1 MKTAKNKIEL
11 KKDFY
16 YLVIIRMKN
25 KDWQKQRQ
33 QSYFYNM
40 RKFHNAIKR
49 DLYNKYANSKSV
61 LEVSFGKGGDY
72 GKLFDNSVTRVVG
85 YDIDANS
92 IAEANRRLLEYPIEF
107 QNAVSL
113 HVLDLSTNIIPGA
126 QDFDIVSCQF
136 ALHYFFKSEDT
147 FLTILSSIENNLKVG
162 GIFMGTFFDGK
173 SLEERLKFPFDDP
186 HFKLTRKAT
195 TETLFGNTINVS
207 LKDDINISS
216 AEIYN
221 PEDEYI
227 VDFEKFTKVM
237 ELLGFKLVESV
248 LFNEI
253 DSSKFRL
260 KNTEKDVSF
269 LNRTFV
275 FRRLA
280 DINQDL
286 EKVHHHHKL

>member
-1 MKTAKNKIEL
+1 MN
-11 KKDFY
+11 
-16 YLVIIRMKN
+16 
-25 KDWQKQRQ
+25 WQKQRQ

-40 RKFHNAIKR
+40 RRFHNGIKR
-49 DLYNKYANSKSV
+49 DLYNKYTNSKSV
-61 LEVSFGKGGDY
+61 LEISSGKSGDLS
-72 GKLFDNSVTRVVG
+72 KLFDNKVTRVVG

-92 IAEANRRLLEYPIEF
+92 IAEANRRLREYPIDF
-107 QNAVSL
+107 QKLVSL
-113 HVLDLSTNIIPGA
+113 HVLDLSTNAIPGD
-126 QDFDIVSCQF
+126 QEFDVVSCQF

-162 GIFMGTFFDGK
+162 GIFMGTFFDGE
-173 SLEERLKFPFDDP
+173 SLINRLQFPFNDP

-221 PEDEYI
+221 PEDEFI

-237 ELLGFKLVESV
+237 ELLGFELVESKMFKD
-248 LFNEI
+248 LYEN
-253 DSSKFRL
+253 KLRL
-260 KNTEKDVSF
+260 NQTEKDVSF
-269 LNRTFV
+269 LNRYFV
-275 FRRLA
+275 FRRIA

-286 EKVHHHHKL
+286 EDVYIKL

>member
-1 MKTAKNKIEL
+1 MS
-11 KKDFY
+11 
-16 YLVIIRMKN
+16 
-25 KDWQKQRQ
+25 WQKQRQ

-49 DLYNKYANSKSV
+49 ELYNKYTESKSV

-72 GKLFDNSVTRVVG
+72 GKLFDNKVTRVVG
-85 YDIDANS
+85 YDIDANY

-107 QNAVSL
+107 QKAVSL
-113 HVLDLSTNIIPGA
+113 HVLDLSTNVIPGD
-126 QDFDIVSCQF
+126 QEFDVVSCMF

-173 SLEERLKFPFDDP
+173 SLIRRLESPFDDR
-186 HFKLTRKAT
+186 HFKLTRKDET
-195 TETLFGNTINVS
+195 DTLFGNKINVS

-227 VDFEKFTKVM
+227 VDFDKFTKVM
-237 ELLGFKLVESV
+237 ELLGFELVESL

-275 FRRLA
+275 FRRIT

-286 EKVHHHHKL
+286 EQIYETILVPKQK